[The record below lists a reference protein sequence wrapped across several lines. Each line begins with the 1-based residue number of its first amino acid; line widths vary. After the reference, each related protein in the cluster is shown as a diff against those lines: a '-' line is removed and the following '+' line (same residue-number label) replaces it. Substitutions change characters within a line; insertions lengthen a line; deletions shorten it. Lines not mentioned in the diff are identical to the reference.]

1 MCGILNDKKYQGNL
15 DVCGRRSPVFVV
27 LPGESTLQYSIY
39 AGRHIVEGLLLE
51 CIADINRV
59 WSPLGVPRWSST
71 ARLITKYLVNMIKV
85 CFCSNNDGDY

>member
-1 MCGILNDKKYQGNL
+1 MYCIGTIKQLTYGYE
-15 DVCGRRSPVFVV
+15 GSYR
-27 LPGESTLQYSIY
+27 LQYSIY
-39 AGRHIVEGLLLE
+39 AGRHVVPGLEGLLLE
-51 CIADINRV
+51 CTADVNRV